1 MLVDSEPISLK
12 DLHAAL
18 ETRGVS
24 RPYSSLSQFLAL
36 GDIAEQLG
44 AGGKGNRREYPPETV
59 GFLAVLIPE
68 FESKK
73 LNKEHAAAFVRHRLA
88 QLRESENSITVE

>member
-68 FESKK
+68 FKSKK
-73 LNKEHAAAFVRHRLA
+73 LNKEHAAAFVHHRLA
-88 QLRESENSITVE
+88 QLRESENSITVG